1 MIKRLCVRARV
12 ARAHTHTHMHTH
24 TYISVNLIGN
34 LIHNCS
40 DGVYVYGKA
49 TLRMEENYVHSNQDS
64 GVTVH
69 EAGTNAVISR
79 NYMQVCS

>member
-1 MIKRLCVRARV
+1 MCVRAF
-12 ARAHTHTHMHTH
+12 ARAHTHTCTH
-24 TYISVNLIGN
+24 TNISVNLIGN